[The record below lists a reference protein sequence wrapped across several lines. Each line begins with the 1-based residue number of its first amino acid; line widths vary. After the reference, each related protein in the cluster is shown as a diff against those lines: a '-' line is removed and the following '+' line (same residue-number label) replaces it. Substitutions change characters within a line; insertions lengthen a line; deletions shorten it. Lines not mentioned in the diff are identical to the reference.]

1 MYLTS
6 FPTNLYIYII
16 QCGVNYKVGLRYYC
30 VSLYCKSHIN
40 HFNVLS
46 SPPSVMIQKPTHPH
60 TTAPP
65 QTFKLWRK
73 WLSNEHGIESFEL
86 HTFMTVLIYL
96 YFTFH
101 ILLFALLPL
110 YNMSHLLFLL
120 IANFVENRILIQNE
134 TYAKQ
139 TEKQHFEA
147 I

>member
-1 MYLTS
+1 
-6 FPTNLYIYII
+6 
-16 QCGVNYKVGLRYYC
+16 
-30 VSLYCKSHIN
+30 
-40 HFNVLS
+40 
-46 SPPSVMIQKPTHPH
+46 
-60 TTAPP
+60 
-65 QTFKLWRK
+65 
-73 WLSNEHGIESFEL
+73 
-86 HTFMTVLIYL
+86 MTVLIYL